1 MVACVA
7 PRNHLTHLTCDVN
20 CSMSYFTF
28 LRVIGGIKNVLVS
41 ASTNNAG
48 CLSSFSLQNYFYLLF
63 KLKET
68 DFWGTQMLTSLK
80 LCQGQDNFNFL
91 LDLCFWSM
99 LSCAVIHKYIQKYC
113 NVKNDSAFAAV
124 DCYFSL

>member
-7 PRNHLTHLTCDVN
+7 PRNHPTCEVN

-48 CLSSFSLQNYFYLLF
+48 CLSSFSLQSYFYLLF

-68 DFWGTQMLTSLK
+68 DFWGTQMLTSL
-80 LCQGQDNFNFL
+80 NY
-91 LDLCFWSM
+91 
-99 LSCAVIHKYIQKYC
+99 VR
-113 NVKNDSAFAAV
+113 VKTSLI
-124 DCYFSL
+124 FSLICAFGVCLVVL